1 MAARRRAPGRLEPK
15 GLQRGREVRMTV
27 DGQPC
32 QAFLGETVAAALM
45 AADRLEFRSTCHGSA
60 RGLFCGMGVCFD
72 CVMIVDSIPNTRT
85 CMTWVAD
92 GMTVERQVGPGVPYP
107 HS

>member
-1 MAARRRAPGRLEPK
+1 MAGRRREPGRLDPK

-27 DGQPC
+27 DGQPY

-45 AADRLEFRSTCHGSA
+45 AADQVEFRSTPNGSA
-60 RGLFCGMGVCFD
+60 RGLYCGMGVCFD

-85 CMTWVAD
+85 CMAWVAD
-92 GMTVERQVGPGVPYP
+92 GMTVERQTGPGVPCQ